1 MRLNAQ
7 LASLLLS
14 SIVLVG
20 SAHGADEEP
29 VAEKKET
36 SSIERPTFVVRF
48 PSSKRTFVTLQA
60 F

>member
-29 VAEKKET
+29 VTEKKET

-48 PSSKRTFVTLQA
+48 
-60 F
+60 